1 MRQLIC
7 ETRLKSVNSTTSC
20 PLFSIRV
27 SIPTVDEITK
37 VWRTKYIQMNISVN
51 KHAVKNTYIITVRV
65 QREDTKMNSISI
77 LVCFYQQ

>member
-27 SIPTVDEITK
+27 SIPTVDEIK
-37 VWRTKYIQMNISVN
+37 VWRTKCIQMNISVN

-65 QREDTKMNSISI
+65 KREDTKMNSISI